1 MSSFLKPV
9 QPQGIYKTL
18 YAFHKIFGSA
28 MGSNNTSPW
37 TQGSPLISQ
46 IPGGPKPI
54 ELIKINSSDLSY
66 PKSWGHPKLRSKI
79 ADYYNYYYKSKISME
94 NVMVFAGGR
103 PGLLAVLMFLSKDI
117 TVRVPSTE
125 YTPYYDIL
133 EFLKVKYSL
142 VNSTE
147 DNLFSPSVEELLGEK
162 GKDRQLVFLSNP
174 SNPTGITKRGEELK
188 ELVERASFGKSGLLI
203 DEAYELISSPPC
215 SAMRY
220 IKNID
225 DSNIF
230 VCGAATKGL
239 QAPGIRLGWVVSSKK
254 NIEILG
260 NFSSFGIG
268 GVSRLSQIYA
278 EELLERGRTD
288 LAHYAIPKFY
298 DEAVE
303 YNARP
308 EDVVQNLVDQKFGI
322 GYFDNVGSTPA
333 QRGSAR
339 EFLLEALK
347 KENPNQTNFA
357 DVVEAVDVKYITEG
371 GGGLAGDPLTIVNK
385 YFGPRI
391 AEMVPS
397 GASSEEIAIFTD
409 RVLNNVVDANGLRPG

>member
-54 ELIKINSSDLSY
+54 ELIKINSCDLSY
-66 PKSWGHPKLRSKI
+66 PKSWGNPKLRSKI
-79 ADYYNYYYKSKISME
+79 ADYYNHYYKSKISLE

-298 DEAVE
+298 DEQRLKYGEAFKKMGLGVFSGNGGFYHWCKLKNGMTAKDLNSILFKSGAAILKGNDCDME
-303 YNARP
+303 RKGKNSLLNNFFRFS
-308 EDVVQNLVDQKFGI
+308 FGSLQPDS
-322 GYFDNVGSTPA
+322 FDNDIKILSKA
-333 QRGSAR
+333 
-339 EFLLEALK
+339 LLGMT
-347 KENPNQTNFA
+347 Q
-357 DVVEAVDVKYITEG
+357 
-371 GGGLAGDPLTIVNK
+371 
-385 YFGPRI
+385 
-391 AEMVPS
+391 
-397 GASSEEIAIFTD
+397 
-409 RVLNNVVDANGLRPG
+409 